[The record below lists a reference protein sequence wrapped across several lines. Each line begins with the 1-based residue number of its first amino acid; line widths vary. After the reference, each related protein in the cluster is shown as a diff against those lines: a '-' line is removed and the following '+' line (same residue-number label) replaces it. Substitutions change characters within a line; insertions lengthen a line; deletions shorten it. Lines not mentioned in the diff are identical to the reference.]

1 MVHSKSR
8 VSLLPVWKLHE
19 GPWGSASP
27 AVPPQGHQVR
37 GLGDD
42 QVSGFLCFL
51 PEVSGAH
58 LNITWG
64 SLCSVVLIPC
74 AQLHVLLPAP
84 AGDDEVVAEMKA
96 LEVTTS
102 FPGSSCPRHWG
113 CVYRQGHPSQVL
125 PEATSHPPSAL
136 WPVSLVDGAWR
147 WGCIVRSCT
156 PWAFTSWWQEGPPK
170 DASF

>member
-1 MVHSKSR
+1 MVHSKSQA
-8 VSLLPVWKLHE
+8 SLLSVWKLHE

-27 AVPPQGHQVR
+27 AVPPQGHQVW

-42 QVSGFLCFL
+42 QVSGFLCYL

-74 AQLHVLLPAP
+74 AQLHVLLPEPRRGWWSWSWNESPRGYDLISRKLLPQALGLRLQAGSPLPGAP
-84 AGDDEVVAEMKA
+84 
-96 LEVTTS
+96 
-102 FPGSSCPRHWG
+102 W
-113 CVYRQGHPSQVL
+113 
-125 PEATSHPPSAL
+125 SHQPPAL

-156 PWAFTSWWQEGPPK
+156 PAFTSWWQEGPPEV
-170 DASF
+170 ASF

>member
-84 AGDDEVVAEMKA
+84 RRGWWSCSWDESPRGYDLISRKLLPQALGLRLQAGSPLPGAPWSHQPPALCPLTCLSGGRRVAMRLHCAQLHA
-96 LEVTTS
+96 L
-102 FPGSSCPRHWG
+102 G
-113 CVYRQGHPSQVL
+113 VY
-125 PEATSHPPSAL
+125 
-136 WPVSLVDGAWR
+136 
-147 WGCIVRSCT
+147 
-156 PWAFTSWWQEGPPK
+156 
-170 DASF
+170 